1 MTSAANSVQRDV
13 EPGCKTGLYYITIAN
28 LPFGTS
34 WHELKDWLRY
44 TCIVEHVEIF
54 NSSTSGWVRVK
65 GEDNFRRALG
75 RLNQCEF
82 GGRCIIADGRN
93 ATERIKIKELIGDP
107 SSSAPSIAS
116 SHVRGM
122 SVMTSPSYGVAVK
135 PSTNAGPGHHGKWSA
150 RTPSTGVPYSPY
162 SSVELPAPYHAE
174 TPRTPYYSSSNSTTG
189 YTDAGG
195 GYPYEMEPA
204 LGGRVRQPSY
214 DYRAQQYAMYDG
226 PGYGDEGPSAA
237 TGEHYS
243 SSVSSAGLLVT
254 EQRKIIVKHLSS
266 SSSEDQ
272 LRKLIKASLKVVTA
286 DKHQLQH
293 IEFPRDSDGRLRG
306 HIFATFKTPEVAC
319 GIVEELNGQLFQRK
333 ILEVRL
339 TNEGV
344 IRGLDQQQEQHH
356 HEDWD
361 SNGSRHKD
369 KSKKD
374 KKDADGK
381 SKSSKTSKGRGHGDR
396 YGDRA
401 QGPPIIANGSS
412 RASRSPERAR
422 RRAV

>member
-1 MTSAANSVQRDV
+1 MTGAANSVQRDV

-54 NSSTSGWVRVK
+54 NSR
-65 GEDNFRRALG
+65 

-116 SHVRGM
+116 PHVRGV

-135 PSTNAGPGHHGKWSA
+135 PSATASPGHHGKWSA

-162 SSVELPAPYHAE
+162 SAVELPAPYHAE

-226 PGYGDEGPSAA
+226 PGYGDEGSSAT

-243 SSVSSAGLLVT
+243 SSASSAGLLVT

-293 IEFPRDSDGRLRG
+293 IEFPRDNDGRLRG

-344 IRGLDQQQEQHH
+344 IRGLDQQQQQHH
-356 HEDWD
+356 HEDWE
-361 SNGSRHKD
+361 SNGQQTQGQVEK
-369 KSKKD
+369 
-374 KKDADGK
+374 GQE
-381 SKSSKTSKGRGHGDR
+381 GRGRQKQEQQDVKR
-396 YGDRA
+396 TRT
-401 QGPPIIANGSS
+401 
-412 RASRSPERAR
+412 R
-422 RRAV
+422 